1 ARWPFV
7 CMWDN
12 HEFSWKGWQ
21 TQENFG
27 GVKPAQ
33 TRKAA
38 AAQVWFEYQPAR
50 VPNVG
55 QAFTD
60 HYEAPKVKD
69 AAIEKYGEDGTGLEE
84 GNLAILR
91 SLKLYRMLRHGRNV
105 DLILTDNRTFRSEP
119 VTDKPETAALQT
131 NKFPYVSVG
140 DDVLDVLDAGK
151 AFNGGKA
158 PETIRF

>member
-1 ARWPFV
+1 EDQRKKPEDQLAFVLHLGDFIYEIVWYPEDRPQGMYARRLRDLVRYPSGEKIADFHVPTTAEDYRTVYRAYLLDPDLQDARARWPFV

-50 VPNVG
+50 IARAG
-55 QAFTD
+55 KAFVD
-60 HYEAPKVKD
+60 HYEAPSVKD
-69 AAIEKYGEDGTGLEE
+69 
-84 GNLAILR
+84 
-91 SLKLYRMLRHGRNV
+91 
-105 DLILTDNRTFRSEP
+105 
-119 VTDKPETAALQT
+119 
-131 NKFPYVSVG
+131 
-140 DDVLDVLDAGK
+140 
-151 AFNGGKA
+151 
-158 PETIRF
+158 